1 MTCRV
6 LAFVAVALT
15 VGLGAVAVADPTV
28 VVFTQEGC
36 PDCERMKPVIEE
48 LAAAYP
54 SLGFRTISDSDPDAM
69 RLWSL
74 AASYGVLPSHFP
86 VIFVGRTA
94 IVGASRENELRL
106 RNAVAECASA
116 GCPSPLPLQ
125 EAPRVP
131 WRAALIVGAAVVLLL
146 FVLFGRGT

>member
-6 LAFVAVALT
+6 LALVAVALT
-15 VGLGAVAVADPTV
+15 VGFSVVAVADPTV

-54 SLGFRTISDSDPDAM
+54 GLGFRTISDSDPDAM

-74 AASYGVLPSHFP
+74 ATRYGVLPSHFP
-86 VIFVGRTA
+86 IIFVGQTA

-106 RNAVAECASA
+106 RIAVADCARSS
-116 GCPSPLPLQ
+116 CPSPLPSQ
-125 EAPRVP
+125 ETPRVP
-131 WRAALIVGAAVVLLL
+131 WRAALIVGIAVILALFLL
-146 FVLFGRGT
+146 FGSGA